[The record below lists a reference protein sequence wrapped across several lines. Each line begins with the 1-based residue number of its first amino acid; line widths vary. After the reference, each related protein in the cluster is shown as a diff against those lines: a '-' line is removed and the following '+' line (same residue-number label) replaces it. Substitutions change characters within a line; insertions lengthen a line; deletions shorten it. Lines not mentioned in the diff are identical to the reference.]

1 MQLVDRM
8 KPADISSNGKANV
21 TMADQAFE
29 LWPSNFTEPAAAAAS
44 YWSHHRYGGGGAVV

>member
-8 KPADISSNGKANV
+8 KPADISFNGKANV

-44 YWSHHRYGGGGAVV
+44 YWSLHR